1 MAERRRANGT
11 AVRGERT
18 ERGDP
23 AAHGARTYTIGAAAT
38 ASGVSAKM
46 IRYYEQ
52 EGLIPRAARTASNY
66 RTYSQA
72 DVHTLQFV
80 RRARKLGFSMPQLRM
95 LLALWQDRGRPSAS
109 VKKLALAHVAELD
122 ARIAELAGMRDT
134 LRDLAQA
141 CAGDERPDCPI
152 LRDLGRAV
160 PAARAPRRGGGTTR
174 D

>member
-1 MAERRRANGT
+1 MAERRRAA
-11 AVRGERT
+11 AVARDER
-18 ERGDP
+18 
-23 AAHGARTYTIGAAAT
+23 AAHADRAYTIGAAAA

-52 EGLIPRAARTASNY
+52 EGLIPPAARTASNY
-66 RTYSQA
+66 RTYSHA

-80 RRARKLGFSMPQLRM
+80 RRARRLGFSMPQLRV
-95 LLALWQDRGRPSAS
+95 LLALWQDRGRTSAS

-122 ARIAELAGMRDT
+122 GRIAELAAMRDA
-134 LRDLAQA
+134 LSDLAQA

-152 LRDLGRAV
+152 LRDLGRAA
-160 PAARAPRRGGGTTR
+160 PAPRAARHRGAAPR